1 MVMSHDSVLKPTHRI
16 DYRLTTLM
24 VTTAVLSHPTK
35 CLCSWYYAPVW
46 EQFSDFLAYLHEH
59 LFPILPQVAPNEETC
74 ALSILVHVHRQI

>member
-1 MVMSHDSVLKPTHRI
+1 MPVLLVLRTGTTHR
-16 DYRLTTLM
+16 
-24 VTTAVLSHPTK
+24 
-35 CLCSWYYAPVW
+35 YYAPVW